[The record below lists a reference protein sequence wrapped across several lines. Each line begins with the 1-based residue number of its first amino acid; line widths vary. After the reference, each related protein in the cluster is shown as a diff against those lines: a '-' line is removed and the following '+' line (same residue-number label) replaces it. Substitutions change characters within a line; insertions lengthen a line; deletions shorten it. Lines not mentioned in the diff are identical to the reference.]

1 MLACGRLVNSSGS
14 YQVHTHTA
22 KNTEG
27 VSLYWVEGVNEE
39 EKALLQV
46 FLHQRHS
53 VQIYCVLFLFIFFII
68 ILFLL
73 KNIPEFHTQ
82 ISFLSLFF
90 FTTSESNGSLL
101 HIKVK
106 VLILRHCNTICVT
119 ESAKSVKVFL
129 EASWL
134 HLCVVILKLNESS
147 EIDVITDDDPKQ
159 NLMFGVKKNNFSG
172 GF

>member
-39 EKALLQV
+39 KALLQV
-46 FLHQRHS
+46 FLHQRHL

-68 ILFLL
+68 ILFQSFIHRSL
-73 KNIPEFHTQ
+73 F
-82 ISFLSLFF
+82 FLSF

>member
-1 MLACGRLVNSSGS
+1 MGGGCKRGGEGF
-14 YQVHTHTA
+14 TA
-22 KNTEG
+22 GISAPTTF
-27 VSLYWVEGVNEE
+27 SPD
-39 EKALLQV
+39 LLR
-46 FLHQRHS
+46 FISFH
-53 VQIYCVLFLFIFFII
+53 LFYYYFI
-68 ILFLL
+68 LL

-82 ISFLSLFF
+82 ISFLSF

-101 HIKVK
+101 HLKVK

-159 NLMFGVKKNNFSG
+159 NLMFGVKQNNFSG

>member
-1 MLACGRLVNSSGS
+1 MVLKSHCVAVLSHAVLACGRLVNSSGS

-27 VSLYWVEGVNEE
+27 VRLYWVEDVNEE

-73 KNIPEFHTQ
+73 KNIPEFHTHLF
-82 ISFLSLFF
+82 SFFLFLQLLNQTAHS
-90 FTTSESNGSLL
+90 FT
-101 HIKVK
+101 
-106 VLILRHCNTICVT
+106 
-119 ESAKSVKVFL
+119 
-129 EASWL
+129 
-134 HLCVVILKLNESS
+134 
-147 EIDVITDDDPKQ
+147 
-159 NLMFGVKKNNFSG
+159 
-172 GF
+172 